1 MLTSSSLAVRGD
13 ALALQHGASVRRFA
27 SPHKVTNSA
36 RVSLM
41 QSYGAAWSINRVS
54 ETAGRTVF
62 TDDSWQLMQ
71 AALAVWPLSGG
82 VCNLRLQVGP
92 KQSS

>member
-1 MLTSSSLAVRGD
+1 
-13 ALALQHGASVRRFA
+13 
-27 SPHKVTNSA
+27 
-36 RVSLM
+36 M